1 MCFKIK
7 TFCIWVCECD
17 PTEAIPQNNTATIS
31 LKKVFLQE
39 DQAQIEAA
47 AGSRL
52 IKILNV
58 RAGSWPSAFISN
70 VKVWHW
76 TRETTTP
83 KERNVGV
90 RLLNPF
96 PIIPK
101 AQLIEARAFQLQQP
115 LLSFIFLKP
124 FLPGRYKSPK
134 APRQQSK

>member
-1 MCFKIK
+1 
-7 TFCIWVCECD
+7 VVSD
-17 PTEAIPQNNTATIS
+17 PTEAITTKTTATIS
-31 LKKVFLQE
+31 LKARCSCKKIS
-39 DQAQIEAA
+39 AQIEAA

-76 TRETTTP
+76 TEGKCYS

-101 AQLIEARAFQLQQP
+101 AQLMGSKEHSSCNS
-115 LLSFIFLKP
+115 LSVFHYFETSQDDI
-124 FLPGRYKSPK
+124 K
-134 APRQQSK
+134 AQAPPTKQIRL